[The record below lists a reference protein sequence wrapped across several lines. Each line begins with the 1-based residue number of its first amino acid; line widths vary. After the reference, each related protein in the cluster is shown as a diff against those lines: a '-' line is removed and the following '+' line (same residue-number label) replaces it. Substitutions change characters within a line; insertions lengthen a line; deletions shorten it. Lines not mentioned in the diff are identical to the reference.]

1 MKKYKINDRMCNHG
15 NRNQT
20 EWYLAMY
27 VLYNYTS
34 KYHCHYTNHIRN
46 IFLNV
51 KGISR
56 DHSRDNALNFHE
68 IRDFFILVMVLD
80 I

>member
-27 VLYNYTS
+27 VLYNSTITS
-34 KYHCHYTNHIRN
+34 KYHCHYINHIRKKK
-46 IFLNV
+46 LNV
-51 KGISR
+51 NLHVQAGLS
-56 DHSRDNALNFHE
+56 
-68 IRDFFILVMVLD
+68 
-80 I
+80 